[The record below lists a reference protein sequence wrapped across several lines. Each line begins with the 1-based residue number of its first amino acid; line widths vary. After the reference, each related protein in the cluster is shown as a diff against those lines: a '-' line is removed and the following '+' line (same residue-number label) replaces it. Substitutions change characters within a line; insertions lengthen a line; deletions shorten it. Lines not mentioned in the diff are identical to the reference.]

1 MPVYSRMPEDVPAE
15 PRLTVLPVPSDC
27 AVVPVATVSIC
38 TVPAWTLVVPL
49 KVLLPLSAT
58 VSVVVFVRPPVPLR
72 VTAITPDELPD
83 NCVERI
89 VPFVSVPPI
98 TTNVLVT
105 VERLFRFSTPPLI
118 VAVPVPSANAFPVM
132 SVPSLIVVPPLYVL
146 DPVST
151 QVPAPDFT
159 SDVSPVPLLPIN
171 AASVLLPVF
180 EPLSVSV
187 RAVFVPASVTAEVL
201 LYVIAPK
208 PEASSVAPLVPAVNC
223 RSVVPVPP
231 VYRSEPPLITRLAA
245 ALVEAPMPLATP
257 PLASV
262 ATPSTPP
269 LIVVIPE

>member
-1 MPVYSRMPEDVPAE
+1 MS
-15 PRLTVLPVPSDC
+15 L
-27 AVVPVATVSIC
+27 
-38 TVPAWTLVVPL
+38 
-49 KVLLPLSAT
+49 
-58 VSVVVFVRPPVPLR
+58 VVFVRPPAPLR

-83 NCVERI
+83 NCEERI
-89 VPFVSVPPI
+89 VPLVSVPPI

-105 VERLFRFSTPPLI
+105 VDRLFRLSTPPLI
-118 VAVPVPSANAFPVM
+118 VAVPVPRAAALPVI

-180 EPLSVSV
+180 EPVSVRV
-187 RAVFVPASVTAEVL
+187 RAVFEPASVTAEVL
-201 LYVIAPK
+201 LYVIAPE
-208 PEASSVAPLVPAVNC
+208 PDASSVEPLVPAVNC
-223 RSVVPVPP
+223 RSVVPLPP

-245 ALVEAPMPLATP
+245 PFVDWPIPLAAP

-262 ATPSTPP
+262 ATLSTPL
-269 LIVVIPE
+269 LIVVAPV